1 MSIRAGLRCIQLG
14 LRKMKNVEFQISY
27 AHIGADLT
35 ACAPKSQ
42 WRRANA
48 QLARHCQ
55 ACALSSFT
63 TQSSTVQKP
72 HAERAGWRVCAARSC
87 ARYSHP
93 THRPRTCLS
102 PWATSRSSVWSRKG
116 VCKSAGTAQCMCKRC
131 ARVRAARTYRLQCAP
146 VCGFFYIEIGHLSA
160 QNCHISSIRG
170 AKKSSRSPTAR
181 SIPHAQKGLNHVL
194 LDNPDRGSSP
204 NPNP

>member
-131 ARVRAARTYRLQCAP
+131 ARARAARTYRLQCAHTC
-146 VCGFFYIEIGHLSA
+146 VRLFLY
-160 QNCHISSIRG
+160 
-170 AKKSSRSPTAR
+170 
-181 SIPHAQKGLNHVL
+181 
-194 LDNPDRGSSP
+194 
-204 NPNP
+204 